1 MDFTRFRGEV
11 SRRSGSRLLA
21 KERCSTHWQIWHNDE
36 CLVDVWP
43 TTNKYRQSNLEAGLA
58 AAKGDPYVAIDRAL
72 EMLVPAPKTK
82 PVGNPQPAGT
92 VTVRLSQEYLKE
104 LAEKVEHGFN
114 LLNEEARHLFAHA
127 GILVP
132 KHKRCERCNNDGTIR
147 TIIPGTTRYE
157 TEVCPIC
164 LGRRGPVQQTQPLR
178 ELSWAY
184 DYKGRWIANSSDKD
198 FQGDERTWKIDAT
211 TKGSF
216 WIGRSDFIIDED
228 SCEFPTLQEAKDC
241 CQKHERHIAE
251 CAIHKYA

>member
-11 SRRSGSRLLA
+11 SRRSGCQLLA
-21 KERCSTHWQIWHNDE
+21 KERCSTHWQIWHKDV

-92 VTVRLSQEYLKE
+92 VTVRLSPEYLKE
-104 LAEKVEHGFN
+104 LVEKVEHGFS

-164 LGRRGPVQQTQPLR
+164 LGRRGPIPQPQPQR
-178 ELSWAY
+178 ELSWQY
-184 DYKGRWIANSSDKD
+184 NYGGRWRAASQNKKPDGSDR
-198 FQGDERTWKIDAT
+198 FWRIDAT
-211 TKGSF
+211 SAGTF
-216 WIGRSDFIIDED
+216 DIED
-228 SCEFPTLQEAKDC
+228 SEFNLDDESREFSTLQEAKDF
-241 CQKHERHIAE
+241 CQTRERAVADFHR
-251 CAIHKYA
+251 YA